1 MAVERSATKRQRAS
15 RDRPPARSP
24 LDRIPG
30 ARRAPFPGFIEPCH
44 PTLRAHAPADARW
57 LHEIKFDGYRAQAQL
72 RNGKSAIYTRAGHN
86 WTDRFRPIA
95 EALRK
100 LKAQEFVLDGE
111 VVVVDARGIPDFSM
125 LHAALA
131 AGSTEQLLYY
141 VFDLLYLE
149 EFDLRDAPLAERKG
163 CLSTL
168 LAGASERILY
178 AEHLEGEGPEIF
190 KRACAMGLEGIVSK
204 RRDAPYR
211 SGRAETWI
219 KVKCGKRDLFPII
232 AFVEKLGAK
241 PRKIASLYIGRREG
255 GKVLYAGK
263 VRTGY
268 TEAVAR
274 ELRERLNPL
283 IQTHSPLSQP
293 VTKPKATWVQPLLS
307 AEIAYGGETE
317 NGILRAPVFKG
328 LREDQPP
335 PSHPAVVRSRS
346 RDKQV
351 RTAVPRENILQLL
364 PDAVAPSKDE
374 LAAYWK
380 KVWKRALVHLGRRPL
395 KLVRCVNG
403 TIFYHKSRLPPV
415 PAAVHHLVI
424 KKREGG
430 TGVRLWVDSL
440 EGLLGLVEIG
450 AIELH
455 TWNATVDDIEHADML
470 VFDLDPG
477 AGISWSFVVDT
488 ALNLRALLEDEG
500 LQPWPKLTGG
510 KGLHLVAPLSPKR
523 THDEAHEYAK
533 DLAHRLAASAP
544 ERYTLTAA
552 PQRRAGRIFI
562 DYLRNGRGTTA
573 VAAWSPRAKPGFPIA
588 VPVKWRQVEDGIQP
602 DAYNLTRQPRS
613 GSFTTES
620 S

>member
-1 MAVERSATKRQRAS
+1 MADTSATRRQRAS
-15 RDRPPARSP
+15 KNSP
-24 LDRIPG
+24 L
-30 ARRAPFPGFIEPCH
+30 ARTALNLIAGSKHARFPGFIEPCH
-44 PTLRAHAPADARW
+44 PTLREEAPTDTRW
-57 LHEIKFDGYRAQAQL
+57 IHEVKFDGYRAQAQL
-72 RNGKSAIYTRAGHN
+72 RNGKAVIYTRGGHN

-95 EALRK
+95 DALRR
-100 LKAQEFVLDGE
+100 LKATELILDGE
-111 VVVVDARGIPDFSM
+111 VVVVDARGIPDFGM

-131 AGSTEQLLYY
+131 GGNTEQLLYY
-141 VFDLLYLE
+141 VFDLLYLDG
-149 EFDLRDAPLAERKG
+149 FDLRDASLAERKR
-163 CLSTL
+163 CLVAL
-168 LAGASERILY
+168 LAGAGERILF
-178 AEHLEGEGPEIF
+178 AEHLEGEGSAIF

-204 RRDAPYR
+204 QRNAPYR
-211 SGRAETWI
+211 SGRVESWI

-255 GKVLYAGK
+255 AQLLYAGK

-274 ELRERLNPL
+274 DLRERLDPL
-283 IQTHSPLSQP
+283 IQTHSPLSRP
-293 VTKPKATWVQPLLS
+293 VTKPKATWVEPVLE

-317 NGILRAPVFKG
+317 SGILRAPVFKG
-328 LREDQPP
+328 LREDQPSP
-335 PSHPAVVRSRS
+335 PRTAVVRSRS

-351 RTAVPRENILQLL
+351 RAAVPRENILQLL
-364 PDAVAPSKDE
+364 PDAVAPSKDQ

-395 KLVRCVNG
+395 KLVRCING

-415 PAAVHHLVI
+415 PPAVRHLVI

-440 EGLLGLVEIG
+440 EGFLGLVEIG
-450 AIELH
+450 AVELH

-477 AGISWSFVVDT
+477 DGVSWSFVVET
-488 ALNLRALLEDEG
+488 ALNLRALLEEEG

-510 KGLHLVAPLSPKR
+510 KGLHLVAPLQPKR

-544 ERYTLTAA
+544 ERYTLSAA

-573 VAAWSPRAKPGFPIA
+573 VGAWSPRARPGFPIA
-588 VPVKWRQVEDGIQP
+588 VPVTWRQVEDGIRP
-602 DAYNLTRQPRS
+602 DSYNLTLTPTPMKRRS
-613 GSFTTES
+613 RP
-620 S
+620 

>member
-1 MAVERSATKRQRAS
+1 MRKDRS
-15 RDRPPARSP
+15 PARSG
-24 LDRIPG
+24 LNLI
-30 ARRAPFPGFIEPCH
+30 ARSKRALFPGFVEPCQ
-44 PTLRAHAPADARW
+44 PTLRDHAPTGARW
-57 LHEIKFDGYRAQAQL
+57 IHEIKFDGYRAQAHL

-86 WTDRFRPIA
+86 WTARFRPIA
-95 EALRK
+95 DALRQ
-100 LKAQEFVLDGE
+100 LKAKEFVLDGE
-111 VVVVDARGIPDFSM
+111 VVLVDARGIPDFSM

-141 VFDLLYLE
+141 VFDLLYLD
-149 EFDLRDAPLAERKG
+149 EFDLRDAPLAERKRR
-163 CLSTL
+163 LSAL
-168 LAGASERILY
+168 LAGAGERILY
-178 AEHLEGEGPEIF
+178 AEHLEGKGPEIF
-190 KRACAMGLEGIVSK
+190 MRACTMGLEGIVSK

-211 SGRAETWI
+211 SGRVESWI

-255 GKVLYAGK
+255 EELVYAGK

-274 ELRERLNPL
+274 DLRERLDPF
-283 IQTHSPLSQP
+283 IQTRSPLSRP
-293 VTKPKATWVQPLLS
+293 VTKPKATWVEPVLQ

-328 LREDQPP
+328 LREDRAPP
-335 PSHPAVVRSRS
+335 PSPAVARLRS

-364 PDAVAPSKDE
+364 PNAVAPSNE
-374 LAAYWK
+374 QLSAYWK
-380 KVWKRALVHLGRRPL
+380 KVWKRALVYLGHRPL

-415 PAAVHHLVI
+415 VEAVHHLVI

-430 TGVRLWVDSL
+430 TGVRLWIDSL

-455 TWNATVDDIEHADML
+455 TWNATVGDIEHADML

-477 AGISWSFVVDT
+477 AGISWSFVVET
-488 ALNLRALLEDEG
+488 ALNLRGMLEDEG
-500 LQPWPKLTGG
+500 LEPWPKLTGG
-510 KGLHLVAPLSPKR
+510 KGLHLVAPLEPKL
-523 THDEAHEYAK
+523 THDEAHQYARR
-533 DLAHRLAASAP
+533 LAHRLATSAP

-573 VAAWSPRAKPGFPIA
+573 VGAWSPRAKPGFPIA
-588 VPVKWRQVEDGIQP
+588 VPVTWRQVEDGMRP
-602 DAYNLTRQPRS
+602 DAYNLTRHPRR
-613 GSFTTES
+613 
-620 S
+620 